1 LERSVEQGH
10 VQEVAMPYFTVI
22 AALLATLAAAS
33 ATAPLHATSL
43 GGAPVLASDDRSYDA
58 WDDDDDDD
66 DDDGRDAYNYG
77 GDLDDDDDDDGDDS
91 AHGPDD
97 DGDWD
102 IEEGPRNVRA

>member
-1 LERSVEQGH
+1 
-10 VQEVAMPYFTVI
+10 MPYFTVI
-22 AALLATLAAAS
+22 AALLVTLAAAS

-58 WDDDDDDD
+58 WNDDDDD
-66 DDDGRDAYNYG
+66 DDDGRDAYNHG